1 MQLNPYL
8 NFNGQCEAAFKFYEK
23 VLGGKIVMMMT
34 YGDMPAGACEGSP
47 MPDAARKLIAHAR
60 MMVGDVALMGSDAPH
75 DRYERPQGTTI
86 NLGITDVAEAERTF
100 QALAE
105 GGKVLMP
112 IQETFWAKRFGMVTD
127 RFGTPWM
134 VNCEKQM
141 SAAQGAAA

>member
-34 YGDMPAGACEGSP
+34 YGDMPPEACGDGK
-47 MPDAARKLIAHAR
+47 MPDAARKLIAHTR

-75 DRYERPQGTTI
+75 DRYQKPQGTVVNVGVDTPS
-86 NLGITDVAEAERTF
+86 EAERVF
-100 QALAE
+100 QALSD
-105 GGKVLMP
+105 GGNVTMP

-134 VNCEKQM
+134 VNCEK
-141 SAAQGAAA
+141 AQAAAAA